1 VSVLR
6 IAVGAGWLLLATAHA
21 LAAEPA
27 QCESLRHHGASA
39 QAEACFAAL
48 AHADSAYVRAEGDWG
63 LGRYEAANQEFRTAV
78 RQADGNALYRVRWG
92 RLLHE
97 RFNDRDA
104 TDLFREA
111 LMRDARSAAAYL
123 GLALVS
129 ADGFDDHA
137 LEWAH
142 KALELDPHLT
152 EAHVLLANLALE
164 DSDRMQAAREA
175 DAALAEAADALD
187 AMAVHASLE
196 LLADRSPEPWLERI
210 RGVNPAYGAG
220 YALIAHHLI
229 LNMRYEEGVDYYRK
243 ALQAEPKLWSA
254 RSELGINLMRLGQDA
269 EARRQLES
277 CYQNGYRDDA
287 TVNSLR
293 LLDSYQNFVV
303 FKDETTILKLHRKE
317 ADLLRPYFD
326 AQLKRALAAYEQ
338 KYQMKLPGP
347 VQVEVYPDHE
357 DFAVRTLGMPGLGA
371 LGVTFGMV
379 LAMDSPSGRKPG
391 EFHWA
396 STLRHE
402 MSHVFILTA
411 THHRVPR
418 WFTEGLAVH
427 EESQAAPQWRDP
439 MTPEILEALRA
450 RKLLPVAELDRG
462 FVRPEYPAQVFVS
475 YFQAGRL
482 CDYIQDHFGNAA
494 LLGMVHAYAKLES
507 TRDAIQH
514 NLGISAEDLDRQ
526 FQSWLYASV
535 AASTQNLDAWHDR
548 LKHLNVLAHE
558 QQYVAVIA
566 EGPAVV
572 RLYPDYVFEGN
583 AYELL
588 AQAYLAQGM
597 RAPAAQTLGSYAA
610 VGGRDPATLARLADL
625 QESLGDSAAAAATL
639 DGINDID
646 PAFGTEPHRHLGALW
661 LAQKNYA
668 GAIREY
674 RAVLALHPLD
684 VASAQYELA
693 RAYAAAGE
701 RADAEDA
708 VLAALEAAPG
718 YRPAQKLL
726 LQLQS
731 P

>member
-1 VSVLR
+1 VTMLRAVLV
-6 IAVGAGWLLLATAHA
+6 ACLVLAGVTRLP
-21 LAAEPA
+21 AAEPA
-27 QCESLRHHGASA
+27 QCETLRRHGQSA
-39 QAEACFAAL
+39 QADACFEAL
-48 AHADSAYVRAEGDWG
+48 AHADRAYLRAEGDWG
-63 LGRYEAANQEFRTAV
+63 LKHYDAANEEFRAAV
-78 RQADGNALYRVRWG
+78 RQADGNALYRIRWG

-111 LMRDARSAAAYL
+111 LMRDRRSAAAYL

-137 LEWAH
+137 IEWAR
-142 KALELDPHLT
+142 KALELDPHLV
-152 EAHVLLANLALE
+152 EAHELLANLALE
-164 DSDRMQAAREA
+164 DSDRREAAAQA

-187 AMAVHASLE
+187 AMAIHASIE
-196 LLADRSPEPWLERI
+196 LLADRSPQVWLARI
-210 RGVNPAYGAG
+210 RAVNRAYGPG

-243 ALQAEPKLWSA
+243 AVEADAKLWSA

-269 EARRQLES
+269 EARRQLET
-277 CYQNGYRDDA
+277 CYQNGFRNDA
-287 TVNSLR
+287 TVNTLR
-293 LLDSYQNFVV
+293 LLDSYDNFVV

-317 ADLLRPYFD
+317 AELLHPYFD
-326 AQLKRALAAYEQ
+326 AQLKRAIAAYEQ
-338 KYQMKLPGP
+338 KYRMKLPGP
-347 VQVEVYPDHE
+347 AQVEVYPDHE

-379 LAMDSPSGRKPG
+379 VAMDSPSGRKPG

-427 EESQAAPQWRDP
+427 EESQAVPQWRDP
-439 MTPEILEALRA
+439 MTPEIAQALRE

-482 CDYIQDHFGNAA
+482 CDYIQDHWGNDA
-494 LLGMVHAYAKLES
+494 LLGMVHSYAQLES

-514 NLGISAEDLDRQ
+514 NLGISADDLDRQ

-535 AASTQNLDAWHDR
+535 AATTQNLDAWHER
-548 LKHLNVLAHE
+548 LKHLNVLAHDK
-558 QQYVAVIA
+558 QYAGVIQD
-566 EGPAVV
+566 GPEVI

-588 AQAYLAQGM
+588 AQAYLAQGP
-597 RAPAAQTLGSYAA
+597 RPAAAETLQAYVR
-610 VGGRDPATLARLADL
+610 VGGRDPAVLSQLATL
-625 QESLGDSAAAAATL
+625 QEALGDTAAAAATL
-639 DGINDID
+639 DAINDID
-646 PAFGTEPHRHLGALW
+646 PAFGEEPHRRLGALW

-674 RAVLALHPLD
+674 RAVLAMHPLD
-684 VASAQYELA
+684 VASAQYDLA
-693 RAYAAAGE
+693 TAYLAAGQH
-701 RADAEDA
+701 DQAEDA

-726 LQLQS
+726 LQLKS